1 MFRPKFCVAIQ
12 MSRRNEEI
20 DGLRGWL
27 SLSVCL
33 YHGFLIPQGDGI
45 FPIFFAPI
53 TQTTSI
59 HRKMILQ
66 IINGDLAVTVFFI
79 MSGAVLFVSLSELSN
94 KRGMFGLPLDFMIRR
109 LFRIFPALIVALCVF
124 AGSYWLLQSAFP
136 SVFHVYFT
144 SGQLLSNLSLLR
156 VSMYGVSWSL
166 RVELEAV
173 PFILLG
179 FWLWRRAGDAGLA
192 VYLALALLA
201 RDAPWL
207 TLNLAPLNDHL
218 FLFVLGMLAVG
229 PVGEA
234 ATRKLRDRGL
244 LAIPLIT
251 ILGASLVDYRAEMVR
266 PFQGLLAA
274 LFVAALL
281 HGRAA
286 RIGDML
292 RSRSSQFLGR
302 ISYAFYV
309 INPIF
314 LEFNRT
320 VIVKVFG
327 LPPANFGSELL
338 LGVSATACAVPLSAL
353 CYRRVELPGIRAG
366 KLVFPL
372 LRKIARRDANATVE
386 YGERTQRP

>member
-1 MFRPKFCVAIQ
+1 

-33 YHGFLIPQGDGI
+33 YHGFLIPQGEGI

-53 TQTTSI
+53 TQTASVY
-59 HRKMILQ
+59 RKMILQ
-66 IINGDLAVTVFFI
+66 ILNGDLAVTVFFV
-79 MSGAVLFVSLSELSN
+79 MSGAVLFVSLAELSH
-94 KRGMFGLPLDFMIRR
+94 KREKYGLALDFLIRR
-109 LFRIFPALIVALCVF
+109 LFRIFPALIAALCVF
-124 AGSYWLLQSAFP
+124 WGSFWLLQSAFP
-136 SVFHVYFT
+136 RVFHVYFT
-144 SGQLLSNLSLLR
+144 PGQFLSNLSLLR
-156 VSMYGVSWSL
+156 ISMYGVSWSL
-166 RVELEAV
+166 QVELEAV

-179 FWLWRRAGDAGLA
+179 FWLWRRAGDAALA
-192 VYLALALLA
+192 IYLALALLA

-207 TLNLAPLNDHL
+207 TLNLTPLHDHL

-234 ATRKLRDRGL
+234 TARRLHDRLL
-244 LAIPLIT
+244 LAIPPIT

-292 RSRSSQFLGR
+292 RGRSSQFLGR

-314 LEFNRT
+314 LEFNRA
-320 VIVKVFG
+320 VILKVFG
-327 LPPANFGSELL
+327 WSPSGFGAELL
-338 LGVSATACAVPLSAL
+338 LGASATACAIPFSAL
-353 CYRRVELPGIRAG
+353 CYRYVERPGIRAG
-366 KLVFPL
+366 RLVFPL
-372 LRKIARRDANATVE
+372 LRKIAGRDSNAAIE
-386 YGERTQRP
+386 YGERTQRS

>member
-1 MFRPKFCVAIQ
+1 
-12 MSRRNEEI
+12 
-20 DGLRGWL
+20 
-27 SLSVCL
+27 
-33 YHGFLIPQGDGI
+33 
-45 FPIFFAPI
+45 
-53 TQTTSI
+53 
-59 HRKMILQ
+59 
-66 IINGDLAVTVFFI
+66 
-79 MSGAVLFVSLSELSN
+79 
-94 KRGMFGLPLDFMIRR
+94 MIRR

-124 AGSYWLLQSAFP
+124 WGSYWLLQSAFP

-144 SGQLLSNLSLLR
+144 PGQFLSNLSLR
-156 VSMYGVSWSL
+156 RISMYGVSWSL
-166 RVELEAV
+166 QVELQAV

-207 TLNLAPLNDHL
+207 TLNLTPLNDHL

-292 RSRSSQFLGR
+292 RSRASQFLGR

-320 VIVKVFG
+320 VIAKVFG

-353 CYRRVELPGIRAG
+353 CYRHVELPGIRAG
-366 KLVFPL
+366 KRVFPL
-372 LRKIARRDANATVE
+372 LRKIARRDSNAAIE
-386 YGERTQRP
+386 SGERTQRP

>member
-1 MFRPKFCVAIQ
+1 

-53 TQTTSI
+53 TQTASI
-59 HRKMILQ
+59 YRKMILQ
-66 IINGDLAVTVFFI
+66 FINGDLAVTVFFI
-79 MSGAVLFVSLSELSN
+79 MSGAVLFVSLSELSK
-94 KRGMFGLPLDFMIRR
+94 KRGIYGLALDFLIRR

-124 AGSYWLLQSAFP
+124 WGSFRLLQSAFP

-144 SGQLLSNLSLLR
+144 SGQFLSNLSLLR
-156 VSMYGVSWSL
+156 ISMYGVSWSL
-166 RVELEAV
+166 QVELEAV
-173 PFILLG
+173 PFILFG

-192 VYLALALLA
+192 IYLALALLA

-207 TLNLAPLNDHL
+207 TLNLTPLNDHL
-218 FLFVLGMLAVG
+218 FLFVLGMLAIG

-234 ATRKLRDRGL
+234 MTRRLHDRLL
-244 LAIPLIT
+244 LAIPLVT
-251 ILGASLVDYRAEMVR
+251 VLGASVVDYRAEMVR

-314 LEFNRT
+314 LEFNRA
-320 VIVKVFG
+320 VILKVFG
-327 LPPANFGSELL
+327 LSPDSFSAELL
-338 LGVSATACAVPLSAL
+338 LGLSATACAVPLSAL
-353 CYRRVELPGIRAG
+353 CYRYVERPGIRAG
-366 KLVFPL
+366 RLVFPL
-372 LRKIARRDANATVE
+372 LRKFAGRDGNAAMDYSE
-386 YGERTQRP
+386 GTQRS